1 MSFHSEKEGWH
12 RFQDEIVDGLLR
24 DWSRSLSRRM
34 NTSLGLLIFGLTSV
48 QQRVSL
54 VGCVMG
60 DAEQRLRA
68 K

>member
-1 MSFHSEKEGWH
+1 MNVVPFRKRGVAP
-12 RFQDEIVDGLLR
+12 FQDGLLR

>member
-12 RFQDEIVDGLLR
+12 RFQDEVDGLLR